1 MDMVL
6 NLAMAALPAAESSAV
21 EKTNADSKISD
32 SGKPESNSATTAA
45 DWVAIFNATLMVAT
59 TATQAADAQSA
70 SDVVL
75 TADMQ
80 TGSLPFTPVA
90 GSEQPQREASGIF
103 AALRNPVEQAVS
115 TGKALL
121 DGVLQQAKLNKDI
134 QAFQVT
140 TKAMPDDSAEK
151 AGLDL
156 RNLDEQL
163 GVVKSFGGERA
174 VSKKAE
180 DALIKHRQARNELSQ
195 IAERS
200 SETSESGKPAEREM
214 LFIKEKI
221 LEMND
226 AKSDR
231 VQGLEASL
239 AGGYESA
246 FSRFDAEVT
255 TGQTA
260 EVSAPPEDPA
270 WMDSMRQQMDLAK
283 LKNSDVLRVD
293 VTLRDDQ
300 KLGLEANIKDGVLLV
315 RFDAQTNMKEM
326 LGTRELEN
334 LKSLML
340 ESAPEVKEVRFEQ
353 KSGFENSSG
362 GSSAFASS
370 DQNSGR
376 SSQGGEGRETE
387 RHPHLVNTKAGVE
400 VLNTPI
406 SSVKTAF
413 EAGRTSWR
421 A

>member
-6 NLAMAALPAAESSAV
+6 NFAAATLPPVESSAV
-21 EKTNADSKISD
+21 EKTSADSKAAE
-32 SGKPESNSATTAA
+32 SGKPEGSTATSAMDWAA
-45 DWVAIFNATLMVAT
+45 VFNATLMVAT
-59 TATQAADAQSA
+59 GPSGEN
-70 SDVVL
+70 S
-75 TADMQ
+75 
-80 TGSLPFTPVA
+80 VA
-90 GSEQPQREASGIF
+90 GKALAAQVSEGVSSTDVQPDLPQLAV
-103 AALRNPVEQAVS
+103 LRNPAEQAVS

-140 TKAMPDDSAEK
+140 TKAMPGDSEEK

-163 GVVKSFGGERA
+163 GLVKSFGGERA

-231 VQGLEASL
+231 VLSLEASL
-239 AGGYESA
+239 TGGYESA

-255 TGQTA
+255 TGQAA
-260 EVSAPPEDPA
+260 EVSAPAEDPA

-315 RFDAQTNMKEM
+315 RFDSQTNMKEM
-326 LGTRELEN
+326 LGSDELES

-370 DQNSGR
+370 EQNNGR
-376 SSQGGEGRETE
+376 SSQGGQGRETD
-387 RHPHLVNTKAGVE
+387 RPAYATATKPGVE

-406 SSVKTAF
+406 SSVKSAF